1 MNRVGVFG
9 STGSVGRQALDV
21 IAAHPEHLQATVIAA
36 GSSVA
41 ALAEQA
47 RSFRP
52 AAVVIGDASLAGDLR
67 SALGPTFHGE
77 VLAGPE
83 ALAAA
88 ATREDVDTVLAAV
101 TGIKGLALTLAG
113 VRAGKR
119 LALAN
124 KESLVAAG
132 PLVMETARSS
142 GAKIIPVDSEH
153 NALFQALASGREEE
167 VASLILTAS
176 GGPFRRRPRET
187 WEAITVE
194 EALAHPT
201 WDMGRKISIDSATM
215 MNKALE
221 IVEAHYLF
229 DAPADRI
236 QVVIHPQSVVHSMV
250 LFRDGSV
257 IAQMSPP
264 DMRGPIQHALTWP
277 ERLPSGP
284 QAFDPSLFTGLT
296 FEEPDLE
303 RFPSLRLGFEAAR
316 RGGLHGTVLNAANE
330 EAVALFLGGRIPF
343 VAIFSLVETVFERCS
358 GTELTSL
365 DSVMDADR
373 WAREEIRRC
382 S

>member
-47 RSFRP
+47 RIFRP

-77 VLAGPE
+77 VLAGPD

-132 PLVMETARSS
+132 PLVMESARSS